1 MSIVSKYRQPQ
12 VSQEGFFDVFKKI
25 FGIKSEAYSNIKTL
39 DELLS
44 KLKDR
49 LTEVTKAVDGPM
61 DYKVELNLA
70 DKYRDTFS
78 HQRNIT
84 ELKEILSFI
93 ELNSQYPKLVSQ
105 YDQSHIKP
113 LLGQVK
119 STYQKWLKHKD
130 DEDFDGRVFFPGE
143 GSKSLFKDTLFQS
156 CEKELSDKK
165 YSSLDLDWSRT
176 PIYFRSNYVV
186 VGANHSN
193 LYANKLSANRAAV
206 RQNFFSGCIKPR
218 EALKYVKTFIE
229 DSQYFLSSN
238 GFLTLAQWV
247 ESTNGTDRPYY
258 LDDYISNVGYLSMEI
273 YEEFVRLAKHIAR
286 GMLVTLDWVEESLVE
301 QPSLESLC
309 LGV

>member
-1 MSIVSKYRQPQ
+1 MSLVAKYRQPQ
-12 VSQEGFFDVFKKI
+12 ISQEGFFDVVKSL

-49 LTEVTKAVDGPM
+49 LTEATKAVDGPM
-61 DYKVELNLA
+61 DYKVELSLA
-70 DKYRDTFS
+70 DKYRNTFS
-78 HQRNIT
+78 DQKNIT

-119 STYQKWLKHKD
+119 SIYQKWLKHKD
-130 DEDFDGRVFFPGE
+130 DEDFDGRIFFPGE
-143 GSKSLFKDTLFQS
+143 GSKSLFKDALFQS
-156 CEKELSDKK
+156 CEKELLDKK
-165 YSSLDLDWSRT
+165 YSSFNLDWSRT
-176 PIYFRSNYVV
+176 PIYFRSHYVV
-186 VGANHSN
+186 VGVNQSN
-193 LYANKLSANRAAV
+193 LYANKLSANHAAV
-206 RQNFFSGCIKPR
+206 RQSFFSGCTKPR
-218 EALKYVKTFIE
+218 EALKLVKTFIE

-258 LDDYISNVGYLSMEI
+258 LDDYVSNVGYLSMEV
-273 YEEFVRLAKHIAR
+273 YEELVRLAKHIAR
-286 GMLVTLDWVEESLVE
+286 GMLVTLDWVEDSLVP

>member
-1 MSIVSKYRQPQ
+1 MSLVAKYRQPQ
-12 VSQEGFFDVFKKI
+12 ISQEGFFDVVKSL

-49 LTEVTKAVDGPM
+49 LTEVTKAVDDPM

-70 DKYRDTFS
+70 DKYRNTFS
-78 HQRNIT
+78 DQRNIT

-105 YDQSHIKP
+105 YDQSHVKP

-130 DEDFDGRVFFPGE
+130 DEDFDGRIFFPGE
-143 GSKSLFKDTLFQS
+143 GSKSLFKDALFQS
-156 CEKELSDKK
+156 CEKELLDKK
-165 YSSLDLDWSRT
+165 YSSSNLDWSRT

-186 VGANHSN
+186 VGANPSN
-193 LYANKLSANRAAV
+193 LYVNKLSANHAAV
-206 RQNFFSGCIKPR
+206 RQSFFSGCTKSR

-258 LDDYISNVGYLSMEI
+258 LDDYISNVGYLSMEV
-273 YEEFVRLAKHIAR
+273 YEELVRLAKHIAR